1 MDITLNNIENI
12 ETSRRNLLKY
22 GSLAGISA
30 IVGVNILQN
39 SLSLPNIT
47 TSAKVISSTGL
58 VDYTTIPYNVFLV
71 SENAKSVSNLLSNTR
86 ISNIYLYS
94 HTINANISNKV
105 IANSTLQNLLLSL
118 GSIIP
123 FDFDITSL
131 DMKSWK
137 VREAFLYISEVYA
150 LLQNNKNTS
159 LNEANILASLNTI
172 GSYNRNIYV
181 SSISP
186 WQTDDIKYS
195 NFNAFPI
202 GDIIS
207 L

>member
-1 MDITLNNIENI
+1 MEILLNNLETIES
-12 ETSRRNLLKY
+12 TRRDLLKY
-22 GSLAGISA
+22 SAFCISSLAGINA
-30 IVGVNILQN
+30 LQTN
-39 SLSLPNIT
+39 LPLQVT
-47 TSAKVISSTGL
+47 TSENVITSNV
-58 VDYTTIPYNVFLV
+58 VDYTIKPYNVFLV
-71 SENAKSVSNLLSNTR
+71 SENINQVNKLLTNAR
-86 ISNIYLYS
+86 VENVYVYS
-94 HTINANISNKV
+94 HTLHANISNKV
-105 IANSTLQNLLLSL
+105 ISNNNLQKLLLSL

-123 FDFDITSL
+123 FDYDITCL
-131 DMKSWK
+131 DMKAWK

-150 LLQNNKNTS
+150 SLQNNKNTS